1 MRFLW
6 ELGMNFYGI
15 KINFFIIIIII
26 IITNRKEVELN
37 LDSWF

>member
-1 MRFLW
+1 MRFLPG
-6 ELGMNFYGI
+6 LGMNFYGI

-26 IITNRKEVELN
+26 IITNRQEVELN